1 MTFKIPKDDHKYRWT
16 HHVVRKLQYYGLT
29 PSRVLR
35 VIRAPERIE
44 EGVAEGTLAAMQTA
58 GTKARPWEIWVM
70 WRCDKVASSRKS
82 RAESSKL
89 ETSGFSLSTRNN
101 YFAVDRKV
109 IITAWRYPGVS
120 PVRER
125 VPIPSEI
132 LAELEREGILDA

>member
-1 MTFKIPKDDHKYRWT
+1 MNFKPPKEDHKYRWT
-16 HHVVRKLQYYGLT
+16 NHVVRKLQYYGLT

-35 VIRAPERIE
+35 VVRAPERVE
-44 EGVAEGTLAAMQTA
+44 DGVADGTLAAMQTA

-70 WRCDKVASSRKS
+70 WRDLTKS
-82 RAESSKL
+82 KGPLGISK
-89 ETSGFSLSTRNN
+89 
-101 YFAVDRKV
+101 KV

-132 LAELEREGILDA
+132 MAELESEGILDA

>member
-1 MTFKIPKDDHKYRWT
+1 MPFKIPRDDNKYRWT

-35 VIRAPERIE
+35 VIRAPERVE

-58 GTKARPWEIWVM
+58 GTKAKPWEVWVM
-70 WRCDKVASSRKS
+70 WREAKKQTANDEKRVVFYPQSQ
-82 RAESSKL
+82 
-89 ETSGFSLSTRNN
+89 
-101 YFAVDRKV
+101 KV

-125 VPIPSEI
+125 VPIPSDI
-132 LAELEREGILDA
+132 LAELEREGILEE